1 MGANLPPEIGE
12 VLEKLVKKAAGTE
25 TGDWITE
32 YIDFNET
39 EVHGVPILR
48 VNIKD
53 EDMAGLLGKHIGQY
67 STLQT
72 GPLGGYDDLE
82 KVCDCLTEELD
93 RYLTPY
99 KGKTLL
105 DEALHYY
112 GTDIRKELEAHYGGL
127 AVIAIG
133 QAVRSGQ
140 YAGVFV
146 PCKVLLANGKT
157 EKLMLALRND
167 NPEKCWLVDGGL

>member
-1 MGANLPPEIGE
+1 MLTALPENIEWTDLAAPIPGTQLADISAEEAAARVLRAIGS
-12 VLEKLVKKAAGTE
+12 
-25 TGDWITE
+25 W
-32 YIDFNET
+32 
-39 EVHGVPILR
+39 
-48 VNIKD
+48 D
-53 EDMAGLLGKHIGQY
+53 E
-67 STLQT
+67 
-72 GPLGGYDDLE
+72 
-82 KVCDCLTEELD
+82 
-93 RYLTPY
+93 
-99 KGKTLL
+99 TLL

-112 GTDIRKELEAHYGGL
+112 GTDIRKQLEAHYGGL